1 MKQLLL
7 KMKDTMIITYN
18 TSPIILYG
26 EIRIMNRKAQRARP
40 YKFTSIW
47 GQVLSIVNETKVA
60 VLYGSREEK
69 FWCAKKGDV
78 GTLNIRLKR
87 DDLTLY
93 KLSQYRSRY
102 Q

>member
-1 MKQLLL
+1 
-7 KMKDTMIITYN
+7 
-18 TSPIILYG
+18 
-26 EIRIMNRKAQRARP
+26 
-40 YKFTSIW
+40 
-47 GQVLSIVNETKVA
+47 VLSIVNETKVA